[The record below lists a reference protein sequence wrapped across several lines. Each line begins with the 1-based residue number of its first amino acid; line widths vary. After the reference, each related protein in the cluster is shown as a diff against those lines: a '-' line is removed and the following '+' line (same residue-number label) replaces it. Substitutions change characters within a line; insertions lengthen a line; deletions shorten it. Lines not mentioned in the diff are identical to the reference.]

1 MSMPRIA
8 VLVVSVVLAVVLA
21 TSSVREPAHAVT
33 SQPQRCSASQLRGG
47 VYNQQG
53 ATGAQAFD
61 LRIRNAAHTACTLAG
76 PFRLVRL
83 GPLRKPLP
91 LQGNTQRLRR
101 TLTLQR
107 GWHLEAVLELRNGCG
122 RHGELFARFGAILF
136 PLHVPPEGR
145 CDSPGK
151 PPYYGLGA
159 PYIFR

>member
-1 MSMPRIA
+1 MPRIA
-8 VLVVSVVLAVVLA
+8 VFVLFCAGA
-21 TSSVREPAHAVT
+21 MAASSLREPAQAVT
-33 SQPQRCSASQLRGG
+33 SQPQRCSASELRGG
-47 VYNQQG
+47 LYNQQG

-61 LRIRNAAHTACTLAG
+61 LRIHTAAHTACTLAG

-91 LQGNTQRLRR
+91 LQGNTQRLPR
-101 TLTLQR
+101 TLTLRR

-122 RHGELFARFGAILF
+122 RQGELFAGFGDILF